1 MSAARPWSELRAEL
15 EDAGFHPSRRLG
27 QNFLSD
33 ANMLRAI
40 ARDSGVVRGDF
51 VLEIG
56 PGPGT
61 LTAELAELGA
71 RILAVEIDPRLCE
84 IAARS
89 LRGASDVRLL
99 CADALAGK
107 HELNPALAQALPH
120 SGDWHVVSS
129 LPYSAGTPLLAL
141 LARLANPPATMTVLL
156 QRELARRIA
165 ARPGGKEW
173 GPLGVRLQL
182 AYRVRKLRS
191 IAPELFWPRPQ
202 VESELLRLERRADL
216 PSEGD
221 LPELDALLEGLF
233 GQRRKTLGGRLA
245 VLLGG
250 RPEAERLLGDHGLG
264 PAERP
269 ETVDERAWLALS
281 RDPRWRS
288 RPG

>member
-1 MSAARPWSELRAEL
+1 MSASRPWSEVRAEL
-15 EDAGFHPSRRLG
+15 SKAGFRPSRRLG

-40 ARDSGVVRGDF
+40 ARDSGVARGDF
-51 VLEIG
+51 VLEVG

-61 LTAELAELGA
+61 LTAELVALGA

-84 IAARS
+84 LAERS
-89 LRGASDVRLL
+89 LQVAGDVRFL

-107 HELNPALAQALPH
+107 HELNPALVRALPVA
-120 SGDWHVVSS
+120 GDWHVVSS

-156 QRELARRIA
+156 QRELARKIA

-173 GPLGVRLQL
+173 GALGVRLQL

-191 IAPELFWPRPQ
+191 IPPELFWPRPQ
-202 VESELLRLERRADL
+202 VESELLRLERREDR
-216 PSEGD
+216 PSRGD

-245 VLLGG
+245 AILGS
-250 RPEAERLLGDHGLG
+250 RAEAERLLADHGLS
-264 PAERP
+264 PAGRA
-269 ETVDERAWLALS
+269 ETVDEGTWLALS
-281 RDPRWRS
+281 RDPRWRA
-288 RPG
+288 RPT